1 MLRKLQI
8 IIEKD
13 MKDKLYNI
21 TVPALPGC
29 VSQGKTKKEA
39 LLRIKESI
47 EVTLEGFSAIGKK
60 PDFKK
65 IDVTLE
71 DIKVAA

>member
-1 MLRKLQI
+1 MLRKFKI

-13 MKDKLYNI
+13 PGEKLYSV

-39 LLRIKESI
+39 LARIKEAI
-47 EVTLEGFSAIGKK
+47 EVTMEGFAALGK
-60 PDFKK
+60 
-65 IDVTLE
+65 LL
-71 DIKVAA
+71 